1 MSCVHPICLQSVYLR
16 AAASGGRNLGQGQG
30 RGQGRPLTESDS
42 CIVEGI
48 AFLNNPGET
57 IAGGDFA
64 YACSDATD
72 AGKPGKRLGLT
83 KGQRARLDG
92 LVENGQIIFGETE
105 LDVTSGYLTEDGTVT
120 LPNGDDSLLIKKNG
134 NNGQGRGAGRS
145 LLPHTGTRSVLVV
158 RVIDKNG
165 LAHADSSQ
173 AMSYNIFGGG
183 GDAVNFK
190 SQIEDCSYGDL
201 TVDNTYAQFTQAQ
214 RDAIEPHIEAP
225 GVINVTIPIDIT
237 SATEAGSRYDVRNA
251 IEAAV
256 ETKLGFTLPGP
267 FADHSV
273 WYNLEKCYHD
283 CGWAAYAC
291 KYMPMVYMCPYFQ

>member
-1 MSCVHPICLQSVYLR
+1 M
-16 AAASGGRNLGQGQG
+16 
-30 RGQGRPLTESDS
+30 TESDS

-64 YACSDATD
+64 YACSDAAD
-72 AGKPGKRLGLT
+72 GGKPGKRLGLT
-83 KGQRARLDG
+83 KEQRVGLDS
-92 LVENGQIIFGETE
+92 LVESGDIIFGETE
-105 LDVTSGYLTEDGTVT
+105 IDLAGGYLTDDGTFT
-120 LPNGDDSLLIKKNG
+120 LPNGDDSPRIKNKNG

-165 LAHADSSQ
+165 LAHPDSSQ
-173 AMSYNIFGGG
+173 VMSYKIFGGG
-183 GDAVNFK
+183 NDAVNFK

-267 FADHSV
+267 FLYHSV